1 MNPITSI
8 INKVN
13 KKGFIVSLP
22 PKNYSVV
29 TEKYLVLN
37 KYSNVDAKILVDVA
51 LKLTSLK
58 MQILRSYYFGSIPTF
73 DITKKNSD
81 SNIKTYCDLK
91 SYICDN
97 LEKIQP
103 IYVKDIFKSEFSSP
117 FFETRVILPKFIR
130 NFIKNN
136 DMESLQF
143 TLKSIKTL
151 VVEEMG
157 LYKIHSYIIFFIY
170 TVFSVFII
178 AFTFKYRK
186 HPYLKVIFPVFCII
200 IMIGFIMNML
210 SLTFMLYI
218 PHSTSKCK
226 ISILYNTINQCFVYI
241 PIFAITYRIYLIYK
255 SQIVYTK
262 SLTNK
267 NSCIAVGVMFFV
279 IFIYKYTVIMTSN
292 FYFVSYGHINEN
304 RYPQC
309 YYDNHDFHEI
319 IDKISFIAYILGMA
333 FILFRINKISK
344 RIGELYYL
352 YIILGLNITNYF
364 VERKVV
370 TSQSK
375 NFPLYYLLLTILY
388 STGCFVC
395 LYFLVGNRLY
405 FIIVYPNAFDQIEE
419 YLNYNAIPTS
429 NYIQFISLKTDKNEF
444 NRTFR
449 KFRRDRKSIPYS
461 GNDYDISRSNR
472 DSEIS
477 KYLLFGGISESSGT
491 SGVLVKNYINNSK
504 NQYSISRH
512 HHGSGKGKGNK
523 YMKMTD
529 TSNSSGTF
537 HIDLGSNISNST
549 SSSNHQNQLSI
560 DSNNTFINRTF
571 YY

>member
-1 MNPITSI
+1 
-8 INKVN
+8 
-13 KKGFIVSLP
+13 
-22 PKNYSVV
+22 
-29 TEKYLVLN
+29 
-37 KYSNVDAKILVDVA
+37 
-51 LKLTSLK
+51 
-58 MQILRSYYFGSIPTF
+58 
-73 DITKKNSD
+73 
-81 SNIKTYCDLK
+81 
-91 SYICDN
+91 
-97 LEKIQP
+97 
-103 IYVKDIFKSEFSSP
+103 
-117 FFETRVILPKFIR
+117 
-130 NFIKNN
+130 
-136 DMESLQF
+136 
-143 TLKSIKTL
+143 
-151 VVEEMG
+151 
-157 LYKIHSYIIFFIY
+157 
-170 TVFSVFII
+170 
-178 AFTFKYRK
+178 
-186 HPYLKVIFPVFCII
+186 
-200 IMIGFIMNML
+200 
-210 SLTFMLYI
+210 
-218 PHSTSKCK
+218 
-226 ISILYNTINQCFVYI
+226 
-241 PIFAITYRIYLIYK
+241 
-255 SQIVYTK
+255 
-262 SLTNK
+262 
-267 NSCIAVGVMFFV
+267 
-279 IFIYKYTVIMTSN
+279 
-292 FYFVSYGHINEN
+292 
-304 RYPQC
+304 
-309 YYDNHDFHEI
+309 
-319 IDKISFIAYILGMA
+319 MA

-560 DSNNTFINRTF
+560 DSNNTFINRT
-571 YY
+571 YDY